1 MPLLAL
7 LLLLLWLTL
16 TGNLVISRKLAQLF
30 YRYGSGLSEQTNIYE
45 DKRNT
50 NAYFV
55 FNVNI

>member
-7 LLLLLWLTL
+7 LLLLLWLML

-30 YRYGSGLSEQTNIYE
+30 YRYGSGPSEQTNINE

-50 NAYFV
+50 NADFV

>member
-1 MPLLAL
+1 M
-7 LLLLLWLTL
+7 L

-30 YRYGSGLSEQTNIYE
+30 YRYGSGPSEQTNINE

-50 NAYFV
+50 NADFV